1 MLFKMVLVPDLGL
14 TDAEFGVLIEKS
26 FDSILALFEYL
37 SEEGVYRS
45 RITLLIKKRSKDLHT
60 AYVV

>member
-1 MLFKMVLVPDLGL
+1 MVLVPDLGL

-37 SEEGVYRS
+37 SEEEVYRS

>member
-37 SEEGVYRS
+37 SEEEVYRS